1 MDGARKRKLGSVATD
16 MPPQDGP
23 GASKKIKLLNSHHAP
38 PAQQSSVQEL
48 GQRLM
53 SQLRV
58 AKANSK
64 GHFIAEMFLTL
75 PPRHELPD
83 YYQVIKMPI
92 AFDTIEKKLQRDAY
106 PTMTTL
112 ESDLKRLVQN
122 AKEYNAPKSDIY
134 EDAERIRKLV
144 FNYMKQHNPAYQ
156 QDSNYSAFPTPF
168 RHTNGGPVQRQSQEA
183 VDEEEDDELH
193 SDTPRPPTAKAS
205 EARSDRKESLAP
217 SAMTGNDED
226 EDGYTGSGGDALDFN
241 GMSFQEAQ
249 QKIVS
254 YLLHYTD
261 EEYGGSCKRCSLRCP
276 LTCICRGLEIYSP
289 FGNLPTRKLEDYYQ
303 VIRHPVSLK
312 AVAKRCRGQHGR
324 APPSGVS
331 DFKTWDAFE
340 EEMGFIWRN
349 AWEYNEEG
357 SGMYNLANDFKEHF
371 KTLLSEAR
379 EKVDEPAGPRIKLGG
394 PKPKVTLNLS
404 QHRNSPARPSSV
416 SAGVHVD
423 PEALAK
429 QKLAVANGVN
439 GQHVARPQPNGVARS
454 AELLRPQSNGGLA
467 GSPPAIKS
475 ESSFGRSYHAVPPLH
490 QQANGMMPPPLSSN
504 MQPPSSGSPH
514 PSLLPSV
521 SSYTY
526 TAPGLLPPIPTR
538 RYPLDQA
545 LLPVVTIATHPQLP
559 VPQPFSLA
567 IPPHPTL
574 AQQSTTITLP
584 ETHYSLQICPTIS
597 RELSTGRPYKIFVSL
612 NGVRLNQRDTKFEVE
627 VGRRTH
633 VYEGSLMQ
641 GVNRVEVE
649 VVASREDSG
658 GDGGLGAGGQLDV
671 EKVTVYANLMR

>member
-1 MDGARKRKLGSVATD
+1 MDGARKRKLGSATD

-38 PAQQSSVQEL
+38 PAAQSSVQEL

-64 GHFIAEMFLTL
+64 GHFIAEMFLIL

-168 RHTNGGPVQRQSQEA
+168 RHTNGGPVQKLSQEA
-183 VDEEEDDELH
+183 VDDEEDDELH

-226 EDGYTGSGGDALDFN
+226 EDGYTGGGDALDFN

-249 QKIVS
+249 QKMVS

-261 EEYGGSCKRCSLRCP
+261 EE
-276 LTCICRGLEIYSP
+276 GLEIYSP

-357 SGMYNLANDFKEHF
+357 SGMYILANDFEEHF
-371 KTLLSEAR
+371 KTLLAEAR

-404 QHRNSPARPSSV
+404 QHRNSPAPPST

-423 PEALAK
+423 PEALAR

-439 GQHVARPQPNGVARS
+439 GQHVARPPNGVSRS
-454 AELLRPQSNGGLA
+454 TELLRPQSSGLA
-467 GSPPAIKS
+467 GSPPLIKS
-475 ESSFGRSYHAVPPLH
+475 ESSFGRSDHAVPPM
-490 QQANGMMPPPLSSN
+490 QTSGTMPPPSSS
-504 MQPPSSGSPH
+504 MLPRGSPRD
-514 PSLLPSV
+514 PSASLLPSV

-559 VPQPFSLA
+559 VPTPFSIA

-574 AQQSTTITLP
+574 AQQSTTITLLD
-584 ETHYSLQICPTIS
+584 THYSLQICPTIS
-597 RELSTGRPYKIFVSL
+597 RELSTGRPYKIFVTL
-612 NGVRLNQRDTKFEVE
+612 NGVRLNQRDTRFVVDGVGE
-627 VGRRTH
+627 GRRTH

-649 VVASREDSG
+649 VVASREDG
-658 GDGGLGAGGQLDV
+658 EAMLDV

>member
-38 PAQQSSVQEL
+38 PAAQSSVQEL

-83 YYQVIKMPI
+83 YYDVIKMPI
-92 AFDTIEKKLQRDAY
+92 AFDTIDKKLQRDAY

-168 RHTNGGPVQRQSQEA
+168 RHTNGGPVQKPSPQDDGE
-183 VDEEEDDELH
+183 DEDDELH
-193 SDTPRPPTAKAS
+193 SDTPRPPTAKVS

-226 EDGYTGSGGDALDFN
+226 EDGYTGGGDALDFN

-261 EEYGGSCKRCSLRCP
+261 EE
-276 LTCICRGLEIYSP
+276 GLEIYSP

-371 KTLLSEAR
+371 QTLLSEAR
-379 EKVDEPAGPRIKLGG
+379 QKVDEPSAAGGPRIKLGG

-404 QHRNSPARPSSV
+404 QHRNSPAPPPSTSA
-416 SAGVHVD
+416 AGVHVD
-423 PEALAK
+423 PEALAR

-439 GQHVARPQPNGVARS
+439 GQHVARPQSNGVVGRS
-454 AELLRPQSNGGLA
+454 TEGLRPQSNNGGFA
-467 GSPPAIKS
+467 GSPPVIKS
-475 ESSFGRSYHAVPPLH
+475 ESSFGRSYHAVPPGT
-490 QQANGMMPPPLSSN
+490 NGMMPPPPSSSIR
-504 MQPPSSGSPH
+504 PPTSSGSPH
-514 PSLLPSV
+514 PSSLLPSI

-526 TAPGLLPPIPTR
+526 TAPGALPPIPMR
-538 RYPLDQA
+538 RYPLEQA

-559 VPQPFSLA
+559 VPTAFSIA

-584 ETHYSLQICPTIS
+584 DTHYSLQICPTIS
-597 RELSTGRPYKIFVSL
+597 RELSTGRAYKIFVTL
-612 NGVRLNQRDTKFEVE
+612 NGVRLNQRDTRFLADT
-627 VGRRTH
+627 GRRTH

-649 VVASREDSG
+649 VVASREDG
-658 GDGGLGAGGQLDV
+658 GVEGRGDLLDV
-671 EKVTVYANLMR
+671 EKVTVYAHLMR